1 MNELYALKRQNL
13 GYVNYIF
20 IRLLKNA
27 VAYFV
32 RFPGLFFSSFLWT
45 FSFLFLF
52 YSSLILCLAVSC
64 QSEFPS

>member
-20 IRLLKNA
+20 TRLLKNA

-32 RFPGLFFSSFLWT
+32 RFPGLFFSSFLST
-45 FSFLFLF
+45 LLLKFNLLNP
-52 YSSLILCLAVSC
+52 
-64 QSEFPS
+64 FPKVQQTNHIETY